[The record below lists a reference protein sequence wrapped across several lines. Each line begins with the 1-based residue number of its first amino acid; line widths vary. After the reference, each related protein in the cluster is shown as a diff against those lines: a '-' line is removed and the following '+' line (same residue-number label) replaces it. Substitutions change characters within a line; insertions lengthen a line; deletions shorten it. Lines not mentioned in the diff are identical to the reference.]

1 MQIIHYSS
9 GSSDCRKTTLS
20 RSSTKARTR
29 RLESRTSARTANIA
43 SRSGVWIVKLEPD
56 RGLRCS
62 PSEHSSRL
70 LHRSRLHQLPRRL
83 ILASTPSNG
92 SLHLAN
98 RPLRRGSPTDSKLS
112 TAPSKKPSGT
122 RYVQMHEIKENAR
135 NE

>member
-1 MQIIHYSS
+1 MQVIHYPS

-29 RLESRTSARTANIA
+29 RLESRTSTRTANIA

-62 PSEHSSRL
+62 PSEHSSRRP
-70 LHRSRLHQLPRRL
+70 HQSRLHQPPRRP

-92 SLHLAN
+92 NRHSAS

-112 TAPSKKPSGT
+112 TAPSKKPNGI
-122 RYVQMHEIKENAR
+122 RYVQMHEIKENTR